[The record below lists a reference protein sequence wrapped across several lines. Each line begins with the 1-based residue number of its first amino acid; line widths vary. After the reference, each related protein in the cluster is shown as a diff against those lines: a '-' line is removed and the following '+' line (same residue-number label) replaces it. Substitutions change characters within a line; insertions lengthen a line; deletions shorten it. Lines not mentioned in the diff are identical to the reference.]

1 MDIENKRKKIRK
13 TRLIFYPILI
23 LTLLMFINSLIKP
36 AYNTS
41 QEFAANQMITELFNL
56 VYKIIPPLKWVKGI
70 SPNFNI
76 HELSSIGSI
85 LSILV
90 FGTFFFSAMRIVNS
104 NTEST
109 RLKKL
114 KQEVE
119 DENIRNQFRENK

>member
-23 LTLLMFINSLIKP
+23 LTSLMFINSLIKP

-41 QEFAANQMITELFNL
+41 QELAANQMITELLNL
-56 VYKIIPPLKWVKGI
+56 IYKIIPPLKWVKGI

-76 HELSSIGSI
+76 QELSSIGSI
-85 LSILV
+85 LSILI
-90 FGTFFFSAMRIVNS
+90 FGVLFFSVMKIVNS

-109 RLKKL
+109 RLKRL

-119 DENIRNQFRENK
+119 DENFRNQFRKK